1 MQIRDYWS
9 IISKRWWLILLV
21 AAAAVG
27 VTVGY
32 AKIQTPSYRAT
43 VKLTV
48 TPSRYDYGL
57 TMVVEG
63 LLRQYSQRFMTD
75 KLAGVV
81 NDRLQLML
89 PTEKLRSKIK
99 VSPVSEDYM
108 LVVTIDDPDP
118 NRARDIAFVWA
129 DEFVKEQ
136 QVLMAPVAPTDRIE
150 ISILDKPLPGDLFFP
165 KTKQLAV
172 AAAAL
177 GLVLGL
183 VLAFLLEYLDDTLK
197 SAEDVERYLALPVL
211 GSIPSAGASD
221 FAASGAHDRRK
232 TPSRVGQGG

>member
-1 MQIRDYWS
+1 VQIRDYWS

-21 AAAAVG
+21 AIAAVG

-32 AKIQTPSYRAT
+32 AKLQQPTYRAT

-57 TMVVEG
+57 TMVIES
-63 LLRQYSQRFMTD
+63 LLRQYSQRIQTD
-75 KLAGVV
+75 KLADAV
-81 NDRLQLML
+81 NDRLQLLL
-89 PTEKLRSKIK
+89 PAEKLRGKIK
-99 VSPVSEDYM
+99 VSPVAEDYILM
-108 LVVTIDDPDP
+108 ITVDDTDP

-136 QVLMAPVAPTDRIE
+136 QILMAPVQPTDRIE
-150 ISILDKPLPGDLFFP
+150 VAVLDKPAPGDLFFP

-197 SAEDVERYLALPVL
+197 TTEDVERYLTLPVL

-221 FAASGAHDRRK
+221 FTAGAHEKRA
-232 TPSRVGQGG
+232 TASRAGLGG

>member
-21 AAAAVG
+21 AAVAAG

-32 AKIQTPSYRAT
+32 AKLQQPSYRAT

-63 LLRQYSQRFMTD
+63 LLRQYSQRFQTD

-81 NDRLQLML
+81 NERLQLMM
-89 PTEKLRSKIK
+89 PTDKLRSKIK

-108 LVVTIDDPDP
+108 LVVTIDDADP

-150 ISILDKPLPGDLFFP
+150 IAILDKPLPGDLFFP
-165 KTKQLAV
+165 KTQQLAI
-172 AAAAL
+172 AAVAL

-197 SAEDVERYLALPVL
+197 TNEDVERYLGLPVL
-211 GSIPSAGASD
+211 GSIPSVGAGDLAST
-221 FAASGAHDRRK
+221 SAHDRRT
-232 TPSRVGQGG
+232 TPSRASQGG